1 MKEECVKMCYKW
13 WIVSVWVCVCVCMC
27 VDGIGVMNESDQ

>member
-13 WIVSVWVCVCVCMC
+13 WIVSVWVCMC